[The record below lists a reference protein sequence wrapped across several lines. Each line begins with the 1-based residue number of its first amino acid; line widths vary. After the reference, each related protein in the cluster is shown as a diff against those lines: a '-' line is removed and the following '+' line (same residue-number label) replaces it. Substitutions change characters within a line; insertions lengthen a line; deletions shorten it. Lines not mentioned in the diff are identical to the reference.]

1 MRTVRW
7 VVLLLWL
14 APCLVRAQGNY
25 EIQVYGSETV
35 APQSLMAELHSN
47 FTATGEKDTIDG
59 VYPTQHQLH
68 ETIELTR
75 GINDWSEVGFY
86 IFTNTQSGHGVQ
98 WVGDHIRPRVRVP
111 ESWGWPVG
119 VSLSME
125 IGYQR
130 AVYSRDTWTWEIRP
144 IVDKTVGPWYI
155 AFNPALER
163 TLHGPGVADGFGF
176 APALKVGY
184 AFSKVISA
192 GFEYY
197 GDLGRIGN
205 FAPRDQQQQQVFA
218 VADLDVSPDWE
229 INFGVGVGATAATD
243 HLIFK
248 AILGRRLHWG
258 QSGHFR

>member
-1 MRTVRW
+1 MRH
-7 VVLLLWL
+7 LWL
-14 APCLVRAQGNY
+14 LILLVPCLVHAQGNY

-35 APQSLMAELHSN
+35 APQTLMVELHSN

-68 ETIELTR
+68 ETIELTQ
-75 GINDWSEVGFY
+75 GLTDWSEVGFY
-86 IFTNTQSGHGVQ
+86 FFTSAQSGHGVQ
-98 WVGDHIRPRVRVP
+98 WVGDHIRPRARVP

-125 IGYQR
+125 FGYQR
-130 AVYSRDTWTWEIRP
+130 AVYSPDTWTWEIRP
-144 IVDKTVGPWYI
+144 IIDKTAGPWYV

-163 TLHGPGVADGFGF
+163 TVHGPGVAEGFTF
-176 APALKVGY
+176 APGLKVGY
-184 AFSKVISA
+184 AFTHVVSA

-197 GDLGRIGN
+197 GDFGRLN
-205 FAPRDQQQQQVFA
+205 HFAPQNEQQQQLFA

-229 INFGVGVGATAATD
+229 INFGVGIGATAATD

-248 AILGRRLHWG
+248 AILGRRLQWG